1 MMKREQVKA
10 VAIGMVKKSGL
21 INLSRRELCEAAGI
35 PDGSFPHVME
45 CNFSEFVNELKAENV
60 ESGMVPVSKSR
71 VPAALRKEHIL
82 KVAVDMAI
90 EDGYHRITR
99 DGVAEKAGVSFS
111 LVTKY
116 FGTMNQL
123 RKDVMRTAIKQ
134 SIPEIVAQG
143 LANGDDRAKKAPAEL
158 KAQAATLIANF

>member
-1 MMKREQVKA
+1 MKRHNVKN
-10 VAIGMVKKSGL
+10 VAIAMVKKSGL
-21 INLSRRELCEAAGI
+21 INLSRLELCKAADI
-35 PDGSFPHVME
+35 PDGSFPHVMG
-45 CNFSEFVNELKAENV
+45 CNFSEFVKELKNENV

-71 VPAALRKEHIL
+71 VPAELRRENIL
-82 KVAVDMAI
+82 SIAVEMAR
-90 EDGYHRITR
+90 ERGYHKITR
-99 DGVAEKAGVSFS
+99 DTVAEKAGVSCG

-123 RKDVMRTAIKQ
+123 RVDVMRRAIKQ

-143 LANGDDRAKKAPAEL
+143 LANGDSRAKKAPAEL